1 MPIAARLFL
10 QKSTEQAG
18 LPGAREVEFNA
29 ISRGDEAKLWSKWT
43 PSARL
48 TMMVTNPDAV
58 AHFEVGAEY
67 LVTMTMVRRAGAKE
81 DLPDA

>member
-1 MPIAARLFL
+1 MSIVARMFL
-10 QKSTEQAG
+10 QQSTEKAG
-18 LPGAREVEFNA
+18 MPDAREVEFSA
-29 ISRGDEAKLWSKWT
+29 ITRGEEAKSWSRWT

-67 LVTMTMVRRAGAKE
+67 LVTIRKVRAAGAKE
-81 DLPDA
+81 DLPQE